1 MTKTLLGL
9 RNPLTRKN
17 ESSKH
22 KRIFNANDKMAFIG
36 NLDASA
42 VVFLHQT
49 PCLGGCVMKCMCDIM
64 GEENVAE
71 GKFTND
77 KLDAHIANNP
87 DCFVVVEAPEWAED
101 GPKVI
106 INHHGVLTKEILG
119 AALIEAKGAELKKM
133 EIYKELVGE
142 HQLSKRRY
150 AVLADVAHEMQKQR
164 TEMQKQR
171 TEMQKE
177 LADAMELLV
186 RARAGLA
193 HAKALLKEAGAPQ

>member
-87 DCFVVVEAPEWAED
+87 DCFVVVEGAE
-101 GPKVI
+101 GESPKVI
-106 INHHGVLTKEILG
+106 INHHGPLTKEILG
-119 AALIEAKGAELKKM
+119 ACIIESKQDELKKM

-193 HAKALLKEAGAPQ
+193 HAKALLKEAGAPH